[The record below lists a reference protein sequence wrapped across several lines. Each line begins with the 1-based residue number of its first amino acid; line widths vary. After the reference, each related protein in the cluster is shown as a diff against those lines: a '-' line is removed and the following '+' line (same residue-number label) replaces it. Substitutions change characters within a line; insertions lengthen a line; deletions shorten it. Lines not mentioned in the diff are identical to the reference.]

1 MADAGNGLL
10 KVNGERLLA
19 RLDQFTAIGATPKG
33 GVNRQALTVLD
44 RQARQLL
51 ADLGRARGFSV
62 YQDPIANLFL
72 RREGLNPDLPPLLI
86 GSHLDSQPS
95 GGRFDGALGTL
106 CAFEVLE
113 TLEDHGIETERA
125 VEVVAFTNEEG
136 CRFSPGCMGSMAFS
150 QGAIPAA
157 WSMARATDG
166 ALFSDDL
173 AATLDDLQGAAM
185 RPLGFPVFAYLEVHI
200 EQGPSL
206 EKEGLP
212 IGIVTGIQGT
222 RWLQVTISGQTAH
235 AGTTALSYRKDPMRA
250 AVSGLNV
257 LYNDIM
263 PQDAHSR
270 LTVGRFSL
278 EPGAINAIPAA
289 VTFSLDIRHPNFEQ
303 LDLIEA
309 KIRKVLQ
316 DHAGEN
322 GCGLEMELL
331 FDMAPARFT
340 DHLVT
345 ILEGA
350 VVKAGFAHKSMVS
363 GAFHDA
369 LFINRVAPSA
379 MIFTPCRDGL
389 SHNEEEYVKPADS
402 VAGAQVLLTASLQ
415 LLSNLATQ
423 ASVVVAH
430 LR

>member
-10 KVNGERLLA
+10 QVNGERLLA
-19 RLDQFTAIGATPKG
+19 RLDQFAAIGATPKG

-51 ADLGRARGFSV
+51 TDLGRARGFSV

-72 RREGLNPDLPPLLI
+72 RREGQNPDLPPLLI

-106 CAFEVLE
+106 CALEVLE
-113 TLEDHGIETERA
+113 TLQDHGIETERA

-136 CRFSPGCMGSMAFS
+136 CRFAPGCMGSMAFS
-150 QGAIPAA
+150 QKSIPQA
-157 WSMARATDG
+157 WQSALATDG
-166 ALFSDDL
+166 ALFADEL
-173 AATLDDLQGAAM
+173 AQTLADLQGAAM
-185 RPLGFPVFAYLEVHI
+185 RPLGFPIEAYLEVHI

-222 RWLQVTISGQTAH
+222 RWFQVTISGQTAH

-250 AVSGLNV
+250 AVSSLNV
-257 LYNDIM
+257 LYDDIM
-263 PQDAHSR
+263 PRDPQSR

-278 EPGAINAIPAA
+278 QPGAINAIPAS
-289 VTFSLDIRHPNFEQ
+289 VTFSLDIRHPNSEQ
-303 LDLIEA
+303 LELIEA

-316 DHAGEN
+316 DHAAEN
-322 GCGLEMELL
+322 GCDLVVEQL
-331 FDMAPARFT
+331 FDMAPARFP
-340 DHLVT
+340 DELVNT
-345 ILEGA
+345 LK
-350 VVKAGFAHKSMVS
+350 KAATTANFAYTSMVS

-389 SHNEEEYVKPADS
+389 SHNEAEYVKP
-402 VAGAQVLLTASLQ
+402 VHCIAGAQML
-415 LLSNLATQ
+415 LAT
-423 ASVVVAH
+423 SLMLVRH
-430 LR
+430 GMTPID

>member
-1 MADAGNGLL
+1 MAKAGEGLL
-10 KVNGERLLA
+10 EVNGERLLA
-19 RLDQFTAIGATPKG
+19 RLDQFAAIGATPKG
-33 GVNRQALTVLD
+33 GVNRQALTALD

-72 RREGLNPDLPPLLI
+72 RREGQNPDLPPLLI

-113 TLEDHGIETERA
+113 TLEDNGIDTVRP

-173 AATLDDLQGAAM
+173 AATLADLQGAAM

-206 EKEGLP
+206 EKEDLP

-250 AVSGLNV
+250 AVSGLNM
-257 LYNDIM
+257 LYNEIM

-316 DHAGEN
+316 DHAVEN
-322 GCGLEMELL
+322 GCGLEMKLL

-369 LFINRVAPSA
+369 LFVNRVAPSA

-402 VAGAQVLLTASLQ
+402 VAGAQVLLTASVQ

>member
-1 MADAGNGLL
+1 MLE
-10 KVNGERLLA
+10 VNGERLLA
-19 RLDQFTAIGATPKG
+19 RLEQFAAIGATPKG
-33 GVNRQALTVLD
+33 GVNRQALTALD

-72 RREGLNPDLPPLLI
+72 RREGQNPDLPPLLI

-113 TLEDHGIETERA
+113 TLEDNGIDTVRP

-136 CRFSPGCMGSMAFS
+136 CRFAPGCMGSMAFS

-166 ALFSDDL
+166 ALLSDDL
-173 AATLDDLQGAAM
+173 TATLDDLQGAAM

-222 RWLQVTISGQTAH
+222 RWLHVTISGQTAH

-250 AVSGLNV
+250 AVSGLNM
-257 LYNDIM
+257 LYNEIM

-278 EPGAINAIPAA
+278 EPGAINVIPAA

-316 DHAGEN
+316 DHAVEN

-345 ILEGA
+345 ILESA
-350 VVKAGFAHKSMVS
+350 AIDAGFAHKSMVS

-369 LFINRVAPSA
+369 LFVNRVAPSA

-402 VAGAQVLLTASLQ
+402 AAGAQVLLTASLQ

>member
-1 MADAGNGLL
+1 MANAVEGLL
-10 KVNGERLLA
+10 QVNGERLLS
-19 RLDQFTAIGATPKG
+19 RLDQFAAIGATPKG
-33 GVNRQALTVLD
+33 GVNRQALTALD

-51 ADLGRARGFSV
+51 ADLGRARGFSI
-62 YQDPIANLFL
+62 YQDPIANLFV
-72 RREGLNPDLPPLLI
+72 RREGLDPDLPPLLI
-86 GSHLDSQPS
+86 GSHLDSQPL

-113 TLEDHGIETERA
+113 TLEDHGIETERT

-136 CRFSPGCMGSMAFS
+136 CRFAPGCMGSMAFS
-150 QGAIPAA
+150 QKSIPEA
-157 WSMARATDG
+157 WQTAKATDG
-166 ALFSDDL
+166 ALFADEL
-173 AATLDDLQGAAM
+173 AETLNDLQGAAM
-185 RPLGFPVFAYLEVHI
+185 RPLGFPINAYLEVHI

-257 LYNDIM
+257 LYYDIM
-263 PQDAHSR
+263 QQDPRSR

-289 VTFSLDIRHPNFEQ
+289 VTFSLDIRHPNSDQ
-303 LDLIEA
+303 LNLIEA
-309 KIRKVLQ
+309 KIRKVL
-316 DHAGEN
+316 HEHVGKN
-322 GCGLEMELL
+322 GCDLEIEEL
-331 FDMAPARFT
+331 FDMAPAHFT
-340 DHLVT
+340 DHLVAT
-345 ILEGA
+345 VESA
-350 VVKAGFAHKSMVS
+350 AMDAGFAYKCMVS

-369 LFINRVAPSA
+369 LFVNRVAPSA

>member
-1 MADAGNGLL
+1 MADAGNELL
-10 KVNGERLLA
+10 QVNGERLLA
-19 RLDQFTAIGATPKG
+19 RLDQFAAIGATPKG

-72 RREGLNPDLPPLLI
+72 RREGQNPDLPPLLI

-106 CAFEVLE
+106 SAFEVLE

-136 CRFSPGCMGSMAFS
+136 CRFAPGCMGSTAFS
-150 QGAIPAA
+150 QTVIPVA
-157 WSMARATDG
+157 WPMARATDG
-166 ALFSDDL
+166 ALLSDDL
-173 AATLDDLQGAAM
+173 AATLADLQGAAM

-250 AVSGLNV
+250 AVSGLNM
-257 LYNDIM
+257 LYNEIM

-278 EPGAINAIPAA
+278 EPGAINAIPSA

-309 KIRKVLQ
+309 KIRKVMQ

-322 GCGLEMELL
+322 GCDLEIELL
-331 FDMAPARFT
+331 FDMPPARFT

-345 ILEGA
+345 ILESA
-350 VVKAGFAHKSMVS
+350 AIDAGFAHKSMVS

-402 VAGAQVLLTASLQ
+402 VAGAQVLLTASLH
-415 LLSNLATQ
+415 LLSQ
-423 ASVVVAH
+423 Q
-430 LR
+430 

>member
-1 MADAGNGLL
+1 MADTGNGLL
-10 KVNGERLLA
+10 QVNGDRFLA
-19 RLDQFTAIGATPKG
+19 RLDQFAAIGATPKG

-72 RREGLNPDLPPLLI
+72 RREGQNPDLPPLLI

-113 TLEDHGIETERA
+113 TLEDQGIETERA

-136 CRFSPGCMGSMAFS
+136 CRFAPGCMGSMAFS
-150 QGAIPAA
+150 QGSIPAA
-157 WSMARATDG
+157 WQTAKATDG
-166 ALFSDDL
+166 ALFVDEL
-173 AATLDDLQGAAM
+173 AATLADLQGAAL
-185 RPLGFPVFAYLEVHI
+185 RPLGFPVAAYLEVHI

-257 LYNDIM
+257 LYHDIM
-263 PQDAHSR
+263 PQDAQSR

-289 VTFSLDIRHPNFEQ
+289 VTFSLDIRHPNSEQ
-303 LDLIEA
+303 LELIDA

-316 DHAGEN
+316 DHAEEN
-322 GCGLEMELL
+322 GCDLDIGQL
-331 FDMAPARFT
+331 FDMAPARFP
-340 DHLVT
+340 DHLVIT
-345 ILEGA
+345 LENA
-350 VVKAGFAHKSMVS
+350 AIEAGFAHQFMVS

-369 LFINRVAPSA
+369 LFVNRVAPSA

-389 SHNEEEYVKPADS
+389 SHNEEEYVEPADC

-415 LLSNLATQ
+415 LLSNLTAK
-423 ASVVVAH
+423 ASDC
-430 LR
+430 

>member
-1 MADAGNGLL
+1 MTHDGGENLL
-10 KVNGERLLA
+10 QVNGERLLA
-19 RLDQFTAIGATPKG
+19 RLEQFAAIGATSKG

-72 RREGLNPDLPPLLI
+72 RREGQNPDLPPLLI

-113 TLEDHGIETERA
+113 TLQDHGVETERT

-136 CRFSPGCMGSMAFS
+136 CRFAPGCMGSMAFS
-150 QGAIPAA
+150 QKSIPTA
-157 WSMARATDG
+157 WQTARATDG
-166 ALFSDDL
+166 ALFADDL
-173 AATLDDLQGAAM
+173 AATLADLHGAAM
-185 RPLGFPVFAYLEVHI
+185 RPLGFPIFAYLEVHI

-222 RWLQVTISGQTAH
+222 RWLQVVVTGQTAH

-250 AVSGLNV
+250 AVSGLNQ
-257 LYNDIM
+257 LYQEVMPNDE
-263 PQDAHSR
+263 QAR
-270 LTVGRFSL
+270 LTVGRFSM
-278 EPGAINAIPAA
+278 EPGAINAIPAT
-289 VTFSLDIRHPNFEQ
+289 VSFSLDIRHPDAER
-303 LDLIEA
+303 LASMETLI
-309 KIRKVLQ
+309 RNLLHN
-316 DHAGEN
+316 HAAQH
-322 GCGLEMELL
+322 GCGVTIEQI
-331 FDMAPARFT
+331 FDMPPAIFPQQ
-340 DHLVT
+340 LVRQLQE
-345 ILEGA
+345 IADE
-350 VVKAGFAHKSMVS
+350 AGFAHKSMVS

-379 MIFTPCRDGL
+379 MIFVPCRDGL
-389 SHNEEEYVKPADS
+389 SHNEAEYVEPHHAI
-402 VAGAQVLLTASLQ
+402 AGANMLLG
-415 LLSNLATQ
+415 ATR
-423 ASVVVAH
+423 SMAH
-430 LR
+430 L